1 MILGGEAS
9 DARVATYVLRRGD
22 VGPPALRDG
31 PLVRPADA
39 HATNTCHWRQ
49 RPLDSRIPSDA
60 ETTEALR
67 VLRERYRTT
76 IANTVAAFRRLSAQL
91 AVIASAPEVV
101 EALRRELH
109 RVHGAAGSFGF
120 PEASKLAAELED
132 AAIRWVSD
140 PSLDVDRR
148 AAMTAEFANALEAC
162 VLGEGNAAPTS
173 VVVPLSPPPTRVNRE
188 GSSDSSKPERPES
201 CPDLIIVEDD
211 STFVEMLRYALESS
225 GFTFLHY
232 AAGPDA
238 LDALLAMPVAHRSPL
253 VLLDVDLP
261 GLDGFSLHERLRIE
275 RPGVYTTVFLTAR
288 GGEAEQL
295 RAYRAGAIDY
305 VAKPVNL
312 RILMAKIPSWLERSR
327 RGAGGGGGT

>member
-1 MILGGEAS
+1 M
-9 DARVATYVLRRGD
+9 
-22 VGPPALRDG
+22 
-31 PLVRPADA
+31 
-39 HATNTCHWRQ
+39 
-49 RPLDSRIPSDA
+49 DSRIPQNA
-60 ETTEALR
+60 ETIEALR

-120 PEASKLAAELED
+120 PEASQLAAELED
-132 AAIRWVSD
+132 IAIRWVED

-162 VLGEGNAAPTS
+162 VLGAGNAAPTS
-173 VVVPLSPPPTRVNRE
+173 IVVSLQEPPEPRPSATS
-188 GSSDSSKPERPES
+188 GSKCERAEL
-201 CPDLIIVEDD
+201 CPDLIVVEDD
-211 STFVEMLRYALESS
+211 VNFVEMLRYALESA
-225 GFTFLHY
+225 GFTFLHF
-232 AAGPDA
+232 AAGPAA
-238 LDALLAMPVAHRSPL
+238 LEGLLALNTGHRAPL
-253 VLLDVDLP
+253 ILLDVDLP
-261 GLDGFSLHERLRIE
+261 GLDGFSLHERLRVE
-275 RPGVYTTVFLTAR
+275 RPGAFSTVFLTAR

-312 RILMAKIPSWLERSR
+312 RILMAKIPSWLERTR
-327 RGAGGGGGT
+327 RGTASGPSAG